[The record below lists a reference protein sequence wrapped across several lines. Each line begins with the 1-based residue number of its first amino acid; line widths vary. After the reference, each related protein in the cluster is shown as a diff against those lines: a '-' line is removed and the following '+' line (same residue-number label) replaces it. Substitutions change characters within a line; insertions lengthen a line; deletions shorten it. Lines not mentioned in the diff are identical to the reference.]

1 MGGGGTP
8 RNLSLPMSGHKP
20 DEKFDSSFLTVVA
33 GTVALNIIISFVYG
47 LINNDKKVASSE
59 KPAQLKT
66 RLQKQHPI

>member
-1 MGGGGTP
+1 
-8 RNLSLPMSGHKP
+8 MSGHKP
-20 DEKFDSSFLTVVA
+20 DEKFDSSFFTVVA
-33 GTVALNIIISFVYG
+33 GTVALNIIVSFVYG